1 MESLAKSAMD
11 NKDVERLELLK
22 QSFGDKLFKCKYP
35 RCDSYIEG
43 FATKK
48 ERDSHIN
55 QHLRPFKCEVQTC
68 FYSTIG
74 FAKLMELENHMAE
87 KHQTDIDS
95 PDLSDLLPMLT
106 IAEPDNPDFDS
117 ADVTA
122 LLFDAISMQNA
133 DTVRDCLAQTPDL
146 HKRNE
151 EGMCVLQHCTTM
163 GGSVEIAELLINAGA
178 QADENLQLPFPSN
191 IRIRSTP
198 LFMAAELGHEAMV
211 RLLLEKGANPEIY
224 NQYGKL
230 PWHSAANRGDE
241 TTAIII
247 LKKQLE
253 RSTNAQTIDWLRT
266 TSFATA
272 VEEGYGAIVSF
283 LSEEA
288 FDINTKDR
296 NGNSALFCAAAQNRE
311 TTIRILLDNG
321 ADIETT
327 NDRSVTPLIGA
338 AQAGYRAVVQILLD
352 RGANIEAKNNLGQTS
367 LASALQSLSSCP
379 PSSPSSNLLLEVIQ
393 LLLDNGANLDAETGQ
408 RVLFNAAGYG
418 SEPLVR
424 LLLQKG
430 SDVNEID
437 SRNKTPLESAVMGGH
452 EGVVRLLLQSG
463 ANRESSVRA
472 LKEAIESKKSS
483 FAIAQ
488 LLLDGI
494 HPVAGTL
501 CLAAKQGDEDMVR
514 LLLEKGSDV
523 NETDSHNKTPLESA
537 VMGGHEGVV
546 RLLLQNG
553 ANRESGVGAL
563 RETIESEKSSFAI
576 AQLLLDGIHPAA
588 GTLCFAARWDNED
601 MVRLLLEKG
610 SDIDET
616 GTGYL
621 CETPLGYAVLN
632 NRVGITR
639 ILLEKGANPNIKFSS
654 IGERRTLLYHSVNKG
669 TRNYVPLIQLL
680 LSYGADPR
688 AESPSGKPICSLGA
702 WKKMVKWGVPD
713 VKDEPTTNPNVMQ
726 E

>member
-1 MESLAKSAMD
+1 MESLATSAMD

-74 FAKLMELENHMAE
+74 FAKSMELENHMAE
-87 KHQTDIDS
+87 KHQTDIGS

-106 IAEPDNPDFDS
+106 IAEPDNPDFHS
-117 ADVTA
+117 ADMTA
-122 LLFDAISMQNA
+122 LLFDAISIQNA
-133 DTVRDCLAQTPDL
+133 DAVRDCLAQTPDL

-178 QADENLQLPFPSN
+178 QADGNLQLPFPSN

-230 PWHSAANRGDE
+230 PWYSAANRGDE
-241 TTAIII
+241 TTAILI

-266 TSFATA
+266 TSFVTA

-288 FDINTKDR
+288 FDINTKNRD
-296 NGNSALFCAAAQNRE
+296 GNSALFCAAAQNRE

-338 AQAGYRAVVQILLD
+338 ARAGYRAVVQILLD
-352 RGANIEAKNNLGQTS
+352 RGANIEAKNILGQTP
-367 LASALQSLSSCP
+367 LANALHSLSSGPPSP
-379 PSSPSSNLLLEVIQ
+379 PSSDLLLEVIQ

-408 RVLFNAAGYG
+408 RALFKAARYG

-430 SDVNEID
+430 IHPKAGTMLMAARLGHEEIIRLLLSNGGDANETGFSSGLD
-437 SRNKTPLESAVMGGH
+437 FDYSCDFLNEFDFDYHTPLESAVM
-452 EGVVRLLLQSG
+452 R
-463 ANRESSVRA
+463 
-472 LKEAIESKKSS
+472 
-483 FAIAQ
+483 
-488 LLLDGI
+488 
-494 HPVAGTL
+494 
-501 CLAAKQGDEDMVR
+501 
-514 LLLEKGSDV
+514 
-523 NETDSHNKTPLESA
+523 
-537 VMGGHEGVV
+537 GHEGVV

-563 RETIESEKSSFAI
+563 RETIESGKSSFKI
-576 AQLLLDGIHPAA
+576 AQLLLDGIHPVA
-588 GTLCFAARWDNED
+588 GTLCLAVEQGDED

-610 SDIDET
+610 SDINEINEIN
-616 GTGYL
+616 
-621 CETPLGYAVLN
+621 ETPLEGAVN
-632 NRVGITR
+632 YNRIGITR
-639 ILLEKGANPNIKFSS
+639 LLLEKGVNPNSKSTVGS
-654 IGERRTLLYHSVNKG
+654 GRRTILYLAVNKG
-669 TRNYVPLIQLL
+669 FRDSMPIVQLL
-680 LSYGADPR
+680 LSHGADPR

>member
-1 MESLAKSAMD
+1 MESLATSAMD

-74 FAKLMELENHMAE
+74 FAESVELENHMAE

-106 IAEPDNPDFDS
+106 IAEPDNPDFHS
-117 ADVTA
+117 ADITT
-122 LLFDAISMQNA
+122 LLFDAISTRNV
-133 DTVRDCLAQTPDL
+133 DVVRDCLAQNPNMDR
-146 HKRNE
+146 RNE
-151 EGMCVLQHCTTM
+151 GNVHVLQHCATM
-163 GGSVEIAELLINAGA
+163 GGSVDIAELLINAGA
-178 QADENLQLPFPSN
+178 QVDGCFQIPFFNSN
-191 IRIRSTP
+191 MQTTP
-198 LFMAAELGHEAMV
+198 LSTAAEQGHEAMV
-211 RLLLEKGANPEIY
+211 QLLLEKGANPGIY
-224 NQYGKL
+224 NQYGKP
-230 PWHSAANRGDE
+230 PWHSAANRGNE

-247 LKKQLE
+247 LKKQFE

-266 TSFATA
+266 SSFAVA
-272 VEEGYGAIVSF
+272 VEEGYSSIVSF

-288 FDINTKDR
+288 FDINTKNRD
-296 NGNSALFCAAAQNRE
+296 GNSALFCAAAQNRE

-338 AQAGYRAVVQILLD
+338 ARAGHRAVVQILLD
-352 RGANIEAKNNLGQTS
+352 RGANIEAKNNLGQTP
-367 LASALQSLSSCP
+367 LASALQSLSSRS
-379 PSSPSSNLLLEVIQ
+379 PSSPSLNLLLEVIQ

-437 SRNKTPLESAVMGGH
+437 SHNKTPLESAVMGGH

-501 CLAAKQGDEDMVR
+501 CLAVKQGDEDMVR

-523 NETDSHNKTPLESA
+523 NETDSRNKTPLESA
-537 VMGGHEGVV
+537 VRYNKVGIV
-546 RLLLQNG
+546 RL
-553 ANRESGVGAL
+553 
-563 RETIESEKSSFAI
+563 
-576 AQLLLDGIHPAA
+576 
-588 GTLCFAARWDNED
+588 
-601 MVRLLLEKG
+601 
-610 SDIDET
+610 
-616 GTGYL
+616 
-621 CETPLGYAVLN
+621 
-632 NRVGITR
+632 
-639 ILLEKGANPNIKFSS
+639 LLEKGANPNSKFSIAS
-654 IGERRTLLYHSVNKG
+654 GRRTMLYQAVQTG
-669 TRNYVPLIQLL
+669 TRDYVPLVQLL
-680 LSYGADPR
+680 LSYGADPG
-688 AESPSGKPICSLGA
+688 AKSPSGKPICSLGA

-713 VKDEPTTNPNVMQ
+713 VKDEPTTNPNVLQ